1 LFYYRIYHYIAVRV
15 GLVINPISGMGGAV
29 GLKGTDS
36 PAVLA
41 EAIRRGARPMAPER
55 AAMALQGA
63 GDLAPYEFFT
73 AGGAMGEDVLRA
85 RTNKVTVIYA
95 PSESTSDQDTRDAC
109 AALLKVGIDLLLF
122 AGGDGT
128 ARDVMDAVG
137 EQVPVIGIPSGVKM
151 HSGVFANTPRDAGIL
166 LDRVRIEALPS
177 HRTEVMDL
185 DEEEFRQGTI
195 SASLYGYMLTPE
207 EPRLMQPFKMALG
220 GGSEE
225 DHKEAIAAYFVE
237 NMRPGVLYILGPG
250 TTIEV
255 VGRKLGIAKTLL
267 GVDLVVAG
275 RLLRKDV
282 DEDAI
287 LSALNVY
294 PEARIVVSPIGAQG
308 FIFGRGN
315 QQISSRVIEKT
326 GIRNVVIL
334 ATPFKMQET
343 KTLHVDTGSIEL
355 DEALRGYGKVLIGY
369 GKQLIAPIA

>member
-1 LFYYRIYHYIAVRV
+1 MRV

-55 AAMALQGA
+55 AAQALQGA
-63 GDLAPYEFFT
+63 GDLEPYEFFT
-73 AGGAMGEDVLRA
+73 AGGAMGEDVLKA
-85 RTNKVTVIYA
+85 RTNKVTVVHA

-109 AALLKVGIDLLLF
+109 AALLKARIDLLLF

-166 LDRVRIEALPS
+166 LKRVRVEGLPS
-177 HRTEVMDL
+177 HRTEVMDI
-185 DEEEFRQGTI
+185 DEEEVRLGTV
-195 SASLYGYMLTPE
+195 SATLYGYLLTPE

-220 GGSEE
+220 GGGEE
-225 DHKEAIAAYFVE
+225 DHKEAIATYFVE
-237 NMRPGVLYILGPG
+237 NMRPGILYILGPG
-250 TTIEV
+250 TTIEA
-255 VGRKLGIAKTLL
+255 VGKKLGITKTLL

-275 RLLRKDV
+275 RLLGKDV

-287 LSALNVY
+287 MAALNVY

-315 QQISSRVIEKT
+315 QQISSQVIEKT
-326 GIRNVVIL
+326 GIRNIVIL

-343 KTLHVDTGSIEL
+343 KILHVDTGSEDL